1 MVEANEIEEV
11 KGPATQEDLVKAYNN
26 AKENAADA
34 IAQLS
39 EDHHNGISEVVFQD
53 SLGKGVWNLYIC
65 LGNFM
70 KISGNN
76 KHDKTTAKQ
85 FLRNRSL
92 TGLSEERLALF
103 EHFRTF
109 DLDQASKAQ
118 ISYIKKAELVSVD
131 FCLEKSRFSQPVLIA
146 LMCIKEYYKAK
157 EAMNSQ

>member
-1 MVEANEIEEV
+1 
-11 KGPATQEDLVKAYNN
+11 
-26 AKENAADA
+26 
-34 IAQLS
+34 
-39 EDHHNGISEVVFQD
+39 
-53 SLGKGVWNLYIC
+53 
-65 LGNFM
+65 M

-131 FCLEKSRFSQPVLIA
+131 FCLEKSRFS
-146 LMCIKEYYKAK
+146 
-157 EAMNSQ
+157 